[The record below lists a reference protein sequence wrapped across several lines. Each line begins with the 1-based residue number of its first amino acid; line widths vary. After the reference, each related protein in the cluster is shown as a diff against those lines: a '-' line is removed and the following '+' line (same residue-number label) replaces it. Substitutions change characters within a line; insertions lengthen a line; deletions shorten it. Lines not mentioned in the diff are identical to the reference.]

1 MKTRAFLTLGLSTL
15 AFAGTMAAFGEGTAF
30 AGASDPT
37 KMAQQKNDAARKA
50 LARGD
55 ADAAVTFGEAAVTY
69 DPGMVGYR
77 VMLGQAYLKAGRF
90 VSARAAFG
98 DALVLEPTNGKA
110 ALNLALAEIAV
121 GDWDGARRTL
131 DAHAATIPVRDRG
144 LAIAL
149 AGDPASA
156 VELLGT
162 AVRAPDADAK
172 TRQNFA
178 LALALAGR
186 WQNAKTVAAMDVAP
200 DQLNARILQW
210 AAFANPTSA
219 SDQVASLLGVV
230 PVVDPGQPVAL
241 ALAPAGDRNVAL
253 AAAAPVD
260 TFMPKAQ
267 SETKAQPEA
276 MTVAAEQVVPVPEA
290 SEPVMASVSSVS
302 FAPRREVVQILPA
315 RAVNSVV
322 AKIRPTS
329 GSTPADTIIARSKS
343 AAAAFVVAKA
353 KPAPSGSA
361 AAPAKGDYFVQLGAF
376 ENAAVAK
383 DAWIRARRIS
393 TFGGQAPSGVNF
405 AGKSGTFY
413 RLSVGGFARGE
424 ADAMC
429 RTYRAKGGTCFVRT
443 GAGDS
448 AAAWRKAPAA
458 TLKGSTTVAG
468 TSGSKGS
475 KKG

>member
-15 AFAGTMAAFGEGTAF
+15 AFAGTMAAFGEGSAF

-37 KMAQQKNDAARKA
+37 KMAQQKNESARKA
-50 LARGD
+50 LSKGD
-55 ADAAVTFGEAAVTY
+55 ALAAVTFGEAAVTY
-69 DPGMVGYR
+69 DPGVVGYR
-77 VMLGQAYLKAGRF
+77 LMLGQAYLKAGRF
-90 VSARAAFG
+90 ASARAAFG
-98 DALVLEPTNGKA
+98 DALVLEPGNGKA
-110 ALNLALAEIAV
+110 ALNLALAEIAE
-121 GDWDGARRTL
+121 GNWDGARRTL
-131 DAHAATIPVRDRG
+131 DAHAATIPVSDRG

-186 WQNAKTVAAMDVAP
+186 WQDAKTVAAMDVAP
-200 DQLNARILQW
+200 DQLDARILQW
-210 AAFANPTSA
+210 ATFANPKSA

-241 ALAPAGDRNVAL
+241 ALAPVGDKNIAV

-267 SETKAQPEA
+267 PEA
-276 MTVAAEQVVPVPEA
+276 VAVAAEQDTPVPAIAEP
-290 SEPVMASVSSVS
+290 EPVMASVSSVS
-302 FAPRREVVQILPA
+302 FAPRREVVQMLPA
-315 RAVNSVV
+315 RAVNTV
-322 AKIRPTS
+322 ADRIEPTARA
-329 GSTPADTIIARSKS
+329 TVADAIIARSKS
-343 AAAAFVVAKA
+343 AAAAFVVAKP
-353 KPAPSGSA
+353 KPAAIGLVT
-361 AAPAKGDYFVQLGAF
+361 APTKGTYFVQLGAF

-383 DAWIRARRIS
+383 DAWGRARRVS
-393 TFGGQAPSGVNF
+393 NFGGHAPSGAKF
-405 AGKSGTFY
+405 AGKAGNFY

-429 RTYRAKGGTCFVRT
+429 RSYRAKGGKCFVRT

-448 AAAWRKAPAA
+448 APAW
-458 TLKGSTTVAG
+458 LKVPVAVVKRTTKVAVANRASRITVA
-468 TSGSKGS
+468 

>member
-15 AFAGTMAAFGEGTAF
+15 AFAGTMAAFGEGSAF

-50 LARGD
+50 LARGE
-55 ADAAVTFGEAAVTY
+55 AEAAVTFAEAAVTY
-69 DPGMVGYR
+69 DPGVVGYR

-110 ALNLALAEIAV
+110 ALNLALAEIAA

-131 DAHAATIPVRDRG
+131 DAHATTIAVRDRG

-186 WQNAKTVAAMDVAP
+186 WQDAKTVAAMDVAP
-200 DQLNARILQW
+200 DQLDARILQW

-267 SETKAQPEA
+267 PEVMA
-276 MTVAAEQVVPVPEA
+276 VAAEQNVPVPA
-290 SEPVMASVSSVS
+290 APEPVMASVSSVS
-302 FAPRREVVQILPA
+302 FAPRREVVQTLPT
-315 RAVNSVV
+315 RAVNSV
-322 AKIRPTS
+322 AIKIQPTS
-329 GSTPADTIIARSKS
+329 DATPADAIIARTRS
-343 AAAAFVVAKA
+343 AVAAFVVPKA
-353 KPAPSGSA
+353 KPARAG

-376 ENAAVAK
+376 DNAAVAK
-383 DAWIRARRIS
+383 DAWTRARRVS
-393 TFGGQAPSGVNF
+393 SFGGHAPSGANF
-405 AGKSGTFY
+405 TGKTGTFY

-429 RTYRAKGGTCFVRT
+429 RSYRAKGGKCFVRT

-448 AAAWRKAPAA
+448 APAWLKVPVA
-458 TLKGSTTVAG
+458 TLKRAAKVAG

-475 KKG
+475 RKG

>member
-15 AFAGTMAAFGEGTAF
+15 AFAGSMAAFGEGSAF

-37 KMAQQKNDAARKA
+37 KMAQQKNDLARKA

-55 ADAAVTFGEAAVTY
+55 AEGAVTFGEAAVTY

-186 WQNAKTVAAMDVAP
+186 WQDAKTVAAMDVAP
-200 DQLNARILQW
+200 DQLDARILQW

-253 AAAAPVD
+253 AVAAPVD

-267 SETKAQPEA
+267 PEAQVQPDA
-276 MTVAAEQVVPVPEA
+276 MTVAAEQTVPLPQA

-302 FAPRREVVQILPA
+302 FAPRREVVQTLPA
-315 RAVNSVV
+315 RAVNSVA
-322 AKIRPTS
+322 AKIQPTS
-329 GSTPADTIIARSKS
+329 ADAIIARSKS
-343 AAAAFVVAKA
+343 AAAAFVVAK
-353 KPAPSGSA
+353 PESAPGA
-361 AAPAKGDYFVQLGAF
+361 AIAPAKGDYFVQLGAF

-383 DAWIRARRIS
+383 DAWVRARRIAN
-393 TFGGQAPSGVNF
+393 FGGQAPSGMNF
-405 AGKSGTFY
+405 AGKTGTFY

-429 RTYRAKGGTCFVRT
+429 RTYRAKGGKCFVRA

-448 AAAWRKAPAA
+448 AAAWLKTPVA
-458 TLKGSTTVAG
+458 TLKRSATMAG

-475 KKG
+475 RKG